1 MISFVMWMVLSGKC
15 DRASYAM
22 AIWKGYVMQRMR
34 RAQNKYGGSPV
45 SDKGTL
51 AVHVQEYRGGWTH
64 ISSLSSAYRSL
75 HSPAESIR
83 LSQLDCDVPSCD
95 L

>member
-34 RAQNKYGGSPV
+34 RAQNEDEGSPV

-51 AVHVQEYRGGWTH
+51 AVHVQE
-64 ISSLSSAYRSL
+64 
-75 HSPAESIR
+75 
-83 LSQLDCDVPSCD
+83 
-95 L
+95 